1 MNKPMLG
8 RPPGQNTLAFA
19 DLIELWT
26 WLLVVLISGVS
37 LAALGLTLL
46 RAPMAAPLVLCF
58 IALHWLLLWRV
69 LLRRRWACIFSSLY
83 GWLFFYP
90 VGGTPGWWHVMG
102 AVLMSVIAAS
112 VIAARRELTSGW

>member
-1 MNKPMLG
+1 MNETMLG
-8 RPPGQNTLAFA
+8 RPPGRNTLAFA

-26 WLLVVLISGVS
+26 WLLVVLISGVA

-46 RAPMAAPLVLCF
+46 RAPVAAPLVLCC

-69 LLRRRWACIFSSLY
+69 LLRRRWACMFSSLY

-90 VGGTPGWWHVMG
+90 CGGSPYWWHVVG
-102 AVLMSVIAAS
+102 AALMSAVAAS
-112 VIAARRELTSGW
+112 VIAGWRELTCGW